1 MQLGLVIGSATA
13 TVKHPSLE
21 GERLL
26 VVQLTG
32 VDGRA
37 DGEPV
42 LALDR
47 MGARRGDEVVLTSD
61 GKLLGEMVGRQSP
74 ARWSV
79 LGLADA

>member
-13 TVKHPSLE
+13 TVKHPSLD

-42 LALDR
+42 LAFDR
-47 MGARRGDEVVLTSD
+47 MGARRGDQVLLTSD
-61 GKLLGEMVGRQSP
+61 GKLLGEQVGRTTP
-74 ARWSV
+74 GRWCV
-79 LGLADA
+79 LGLPDA

>member
-1 MQLGLVIGSATA
+1 MQLGLVIGSVTA
-13 TVKHPSLE
+13 TVKHPSLD

-26 VVQLTG
+26 IVQLTG

-47 MGARRGDEVVLTSD
+47 LGARRGDEVLLTSD
-61 GKLLGEMVGRQSP
+61 GKMLGEMVGRQGP

-79 LGLADA
+79 MGLADA